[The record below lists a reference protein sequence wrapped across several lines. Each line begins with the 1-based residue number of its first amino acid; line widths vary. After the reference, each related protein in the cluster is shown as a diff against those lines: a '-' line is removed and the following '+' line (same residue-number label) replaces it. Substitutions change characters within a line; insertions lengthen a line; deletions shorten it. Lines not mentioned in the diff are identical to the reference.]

1 MGVVSREIL
10 YDDRGHRRDDADVLK
25 EVGHIGLRVAR
36 LQDAEARLPPGEP
49 PSCPPTAFISYK
61 WGTPFE
67 DRWTA
72 ELAAFL
78 RTIGWTVM
86 LDAQRDVAEAPT
98 VEDFVALIARCR
110 MFVAVLTPA
119 YKHHAI
125 DTKQPTYVYDEIQLA
140 MRLPHVHVLGIERP
154 LPPDAPAPQPPRPFT
169 AEEIRARYEAAMQT
183 SIVVTPEANLRFDRV
198 VRETADDDSL
208 RALLT
213 RLYSYR
219 GLVLDAR
226 IEGEVRQRARTV
238 AASEPVDADALDR
251 LATEHP
257 AIGQLWTTL
266 VDARVAAG
274 DQEGALDAA
283 RRGAATTPDW
293 DGRVEL
299 LRWEVG
305 LLHERREFEAAFRA
319 AVRMLDDYP
328 RDWLARH
335 TVGTL
340 LDDVGAPWFAR
351 NHLLIAVSSPDATPE
366 TTNTLGVVYLHLG
379 ALDRAA
385 DCFRETL
392 ERDPASQNARA
403 NLELVANAPREEGA
417 EATEIGGPVL
427 GCSSCASILPHED
440 AVPCAGCGMPRGS
453 ADPCT
458 YCGTE
463 GLAVPPLPGAG
474 FASQCPI
481 CREGTLTMR
490 DSVPL

>member
-1 MGVVSREIL
+1 MSGISRAIL
-10 YDDRGHRRDDADVLK
+10 YDEQGHRRDDADVLK
-25 EVGHIGLRVAR
+25 EVGHIGLRLAR

-49 PSCPPTAFISYK
+49 PSCPPTAFLSYK

-72 ELAAFL
+72 DLAAFL

-98 VEDFVALIARCR
+98 VEDFVARIARCR
-110 MFVAVLTPA
+110 MFLAVLTPA
-119 YKHHAI
+119 YKQHAI

-154 LPPDAPAPQPPRPFT
+154 LPPDAPPAEPPRPFT
-169 AEEIRARYEAAMQT
+169 ADEIRARHEAAMQT
-183 SIVVTPEANLRFDRV
+183 SIVVTPEARLRFDRV
-198 VRETADDDSL
+198 VRAGGDDDDL
-208 RALLT
+208 RTLLT

-219 GLVLDAR
+219 GLVLDAG
-226 IEGEVRQRARTV
+226 IEAEVRGRARAL
-238 AASEPVDADALDR
+238 AAAEPVDADALDR

-266 VDARVAAG
+266 VDARRNAG
-274 DQEGALDAA
+274 DADGALDAA
-283 RRGAATTPDW
+283 RRGAATTADW

-305 LLHERREFEAAFRA
+305 LLHERRDFEAAFQS

-328 RDWLARH
+328 RDWVARH
-335 TVGTL
+335 TIGTL

-351 NHLLIAVSSPDATPE
+351 NHLLLAVASPDAAPE

-379 ALDRAA
+379 ALDRAEQ
-385 DCFRETL
+385 CFRDTL
-392 ERDPASQNARA
+392 ERDPGNANARE
-403 NLELVANAPREEGA
+403 NLELVANAPRDEGA
-417 EATEIGGPVL
+417 EATEIAGPVL
-427 GCSSCASILPHED
+427 GCSECASILPHED
-440 AVPCAGCGMPRGS
+440 AFPCAGCGMPRES
-453 ADPCT
+453 ADPCS

-463 GLAVPPLPGAG
+463 GMAVPPLPGSE

-481 CREGTLTMR
+481 CRQGTLTMR
-490 DSVPL
+490 DSLPL